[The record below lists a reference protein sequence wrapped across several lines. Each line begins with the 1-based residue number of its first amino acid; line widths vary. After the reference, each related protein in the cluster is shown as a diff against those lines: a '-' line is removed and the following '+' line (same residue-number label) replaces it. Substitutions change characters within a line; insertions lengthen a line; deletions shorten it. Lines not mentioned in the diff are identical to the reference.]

1 MHRHNQIFASRKHM
15 AALFLYCVVVSITL
29 ILLLQHTNGK
39 YSEISHAFQKKQIL
53 LTKVQTASPAI
64 IVGGRNVAY
73 ETGNGVANAP
83 ASYLTMLDCC
93 EADEAISFR
102 IAIGQ
107 LKCEIIKNKGK

>member
-1 MHRHNQIFASRKHM
+1 MSVLA
-15 AALFLYCVVVSITL
+15 LYCAVASIAW
-29 ILLLQHTNGK
+29 ILLLQHSNSK
-39 YSEISHAFQKKQIL
+39 HSEITHTFQKKQIL
-53 LTKVQTASPAI
+53 LTKVHTASPAL

-73 ETGNGVANAP
+73 ETGNGIANAP

-102 IAIGQ
+102 IAIGE

>member
-1 MHRHNQIFASRKHM
+1 MI
-15 AALFLYCVVVSITL
+15 ALFLHGIVALMALVF
-29 ILLLQHTNGK
+29 LLQHTNGK
-39 YSEISHAFQKKQIL
+39 YSKLSHTFQKKQML
-53 LTKVQTASPAI
+53 LTKVHTASPAL

-107 LKCEIIKNKGK
+107 LKCEIIKTQGK